1 MGRRAIPKPHSPHL
15 ISTSGVKVEASAGA
29 QKPLAPRGEQGRML
43 GNVLRR
49 CLKTLEDCQNQVFV
63 GRMLA

>member
-43 GNVLRR
+43 GNVLG
-49 CLKTLEDCQNQVFV
+49 D
-63 GRMLA
+63 A